1 MPIDLYYFRFSG
13 PSRAILMTVRQLN
26 LNVNLKHVDLTEGEQ
41 NNPEFLKINPGHEVP
56 VIIDNGFTLCES
68 RAIMQYLCNAYAS
81 DSALYPTEPKARAL
95 VDRWLYFDNLLYSGI
110 NSLLRTKS
118 IYGLQ
123 VPEETHNNYKK
134 NLKLIDQ
141 LIGDKPY
148 LTGNGLTLAD
158 LTLLAT
164 TANIEWYEDFDF
176 NEYPNYR
183 DWSFRLKS
191 ALPYYEEINVV

>member
-1 MPIDLYYFRFSG
+1 
-13 PSRAILMTVRQLN
+13 
-26 LNVNLKHVDLTEGEQ
+26 
-41 NNPEFLKINPGHEVP
+41 
-56 VIIDNGFTLCES
+56 
-68 RAIMQYLCNAYAS
+68 
-81 DSALYPTEPKARAL
+81 
-95 VDRWLYFDNLLYSGI
+95 
-110 NSLLRTKS
+110 
-118 IYGLQ
+118 

-191 ALPYYEEINVV
+191 ALPYYDEINGITKEDRDAKNLKLKIRFESLKKQ